1 MWVAIQRASIP
12 DARQWPGRR
21 LLSVVDAVAWPTAW
35 LVAVSMAPNPGVF
48 GQVVGALLILF
59 AIQRSSRALFR
70 NERYRFTTWRCGLP
84 VLGLVALGA
93 LIKALG

>member
-1 MWVAIQRASIP
+1 
-12 DARQWPGRR
+12 
-21 LLSVVDAVAWPTAW
+21 
-35 LVAVSMAPNPGVF
+35 MAPNPGVF
-48 GQVVGALLILF
+48 GRVVGALLILF

-70 NERYRFTTWRCGLP
+70 NERYRFTTWRWGVP